1 MHSPNGP
8 PCCCATATP
17 DAADALADVVRNSCP
32 YVVND
37 LSSVLVPWMLAK
49 AAVGL
54 LRTAASGPA
63 GAGARR
69 VDTNQIAPDRRIDRD
84 FGRRRRPYNVSQL
97 LSLEGGYQA
106 MRNIRVNDEV
116 FNRAKAAGY

>member
-1 MHSPNGP
+1 
-8 PCCCATATP
+8 
-17 DAADALADVVRNSCP
+17 LRKL
-32 YVVND
+32 
-37 LSSVLVPWMLAK
+37 LSDFSEQPRPVL
-49 AAVGL
+49 
-54 LRTAASGPA
+54 R